1 MLDGLLGRGFAAKC
15 KSLIKLTRSRIDVIR
30 RKRQATQKF
39 LKKDMADLL
48 ANGLDINAYGR
59 AEGLLVELTLSS
71 CYDHVDQFCEVL
83 LKQMSTMQKQSG
95 CPEECR
101 EAVSS
106 LMFAAARF
114 SDLPE
119 LRDLRDRFQE
129 RYGNSLDCFIEQ
141 EFSNKL
147 AGKPSTL
154 EKKVKLMQDIASE
167 FSIRWDARAFEQR
180 MSGNSS
186 TVQEQPKDHGL
197 LSHATDYSKLTNAK
211 YIPLKG
217 DKLNFPPKQSFEEV
231 DEGQRFRNNMGANG
245 FRRNDLNPQPKL
257 ESTGNKWNE
266 FEDVISR
273 KDDHDT
279 QQGRPGLAS
288 YKAEEGTSLKQVK
301 SGASSHERRRKD
313 TNGTQQGR
321 LDHSSY
327 KIEEDGS
334 PKPLKSY
341 ETGYKDTAGGLK
353 YQNRR
358 ERTVLEREHG
368 DGSLHWKQGT
378 LPSSAGTYIKTN
390 VKDAP
395 SANDNNGNED
405 HVANSLRKARRGDI
419 ERSYCKS
426 PLPPPYVKPPY
437 VKPPYV
443 KPNVKPPKDGK
454 YGSKSE
460 SVFDG
465 SKIPLAPKSEIP
477 GPFIEKLHL
486 GSSRPDDERK
496 EVGPGRM
503 TSHDDNKQF
512 PYQDDMPGYPV
523 PKPKSSRRKHS
534 KSRSA
539 HDEIDYEDAHT
550 GRSSRS
556 RRKDDPRRGLQILFD
571 DERGQKDEEER
582 IIDKL
587 LMHYSKKPSAYEP
600 GKVRRKSRSR
610 HAHGSG
616 GSPVDNSRP
625 KYDDDP
631 EVVTLP
637 PRSVSLP
644 REQTTAPVEPAKVF
658 ARAASFQPERPNLAR
673 HVHPNLPD
681 CDDLAARIAAL
692 RGS

>member
-48 ANGLDINAYGR
+48 ANGLDVNAYGR

-71 CYDHVDQFCEVL
+71 CYDFVELCCEFL
-83 LKQMSTMQKQSG
+83 LKHMSTMQKQSE

-119 LRDLRDRFQE
+119 LRDLRKIFQE
-129 RYGNSLDCFIEQ
+129 RYENSLDCFINQ

-180 MSGNSS
+180 MSKPSS
-186 TVQEQPKDHGL
+186 TVREQPKDHGL
-197 LSHATDYSKLTNAK
+197 LSHAPDHSKLTNAK
-211 YIPLKG
+211 YIPSKG
-217 DKLNFPPKQSFEEV
+217 EKLNFPPKQSFEEV
-231 DEGQRFRNNMGANG
+231 DEGQRFRNNMVANG

-257 ESTGNKWNE
+257 WNE
-266 FEDVISR
+266 FEDVVISR

-279 QQGRPGLAS
+279 QQGRPGLTS
-288 YKAEEGTSLKQVK
+288 YKNEEGASLKQVK
-301 SGASSHERRRKD
+301 SGASSHERRHKD
-313 TNGTQQGR
+313 TNGTPRGR
-321 LDHSSY
+321 LGHSSY
-327 KIEEDGS
+327 KIEEDSS
-334 PKPLKSY
+334 PKPIKSGASSHERGYQDADALKH
-341 ETGYKDTAGGLK
+341 
-353 YQNRR
+353 QHRR

-378 LPSSAGTYIKTN
+378 LPSSAGTYIKTD
-390 VKDAP
+390 VKHAP

-405 HVANSLRKARRGDI
+405 RAANSLRKAKGGEI

-426 PLPPPYVKPPY
+426 PLPPPYVKP
-437 VKPPYV
+437 
-443 KPNVKPPKDGK
+443 NGK

-460 SVFDG
+460 STFEG
-465 SKIPLAPKSEIP
+465 SKVPSTPKSEIR
-477 GPFIEKLHL
+477 GPFIEKVHL
-486 GSSRPDDERK
+486 GSSCLDDEGK
-496 EVGPGRM
+496 DVGSARV
-503 TSHDDNKQF
+503 TSHGDNKQF
-512 PYQDDMPGYPV
+512 PYQDSMPGYPI
-523 PKPKSSRRKHS
+523 PKPKSTRRKHS

-550 GRSSRS
+550 GRRPSRS
-556 RRKDDPRRGLQILFD
+556 RRRDDSRRGLQILFD
-571 DERGQKDEEER
+571 DERDQKDEEER
-582 IIDKL
+582 IMDKL

-610 HAHGSG
+610 RAHGSGTDVG
-616 GSPVDNSRP
+616 GSPVDSSRP
-625 KYDDDP
+625 KYDEDP
-631 EVVTLP
+631 EVVALP

-644 REQTTAPVEPAKVF
+644 REQMTTPLEPAKVF
-658 ARAASFQPERPNLAR
+658 ARAASFQSGGPNPAR

-681 CDDLAARIAAL
+681 YDDLAARIAAL

>member
-48 ANGLDINAYGR
+48 ANGLDTNAYGR

-71 CYDHVDQFCEVL
+71 CYDDVDRFCEVL
-83 LKQMSTMQKQSG
+83 LKQMSTMKKQSE

-119 LRDLRDRFQE
+119 LRDLRDSFQE
-129 RYGNSLDCFIEQ
+129 RYGNSLDCFIDQ

-154 EKKVKLMQDIASE
+154 EKKVKLMQDIATE

-180 MSGNSS
+180 MSRNSS
-186 TVQEQPKDHGL
+186 TVQEQPKDQGL
-197 LSHATDYSKLTNAK
+197 LSHAT
-211 YIPLKG
+211 
-217 DKLNFPPKQSFEEV
+217 PKQSFEEV
-231 DEGQRFRNNMGANG
+231 DEGQRFRNNMGASG

-288 YKAEEGTSLKQVK
+288 DKAEEGTSLKQVK
-301 SGASSHERRRKD
+301 SGASSHERRHKD
-313 TNGTQQGR
+313 TNGTQRGR
-321 LDHSSY
+321 LGHSSY
-327 KIEEDGS
+327 KIEEDSS
-334 PKPLKSY
+334 PKPIKSH
-341 ETGYKDTAGGLK
+341 ETGYKDAAGGLK

-378 LPSSAGTYIKTN
+378 MPSSAGTYIKTN

-405 HVANSLRKARRGDI
+405 HAANSLRKARRGDI

-437 VKPPYV
+437 VKP
-443 KPNVKPPKDGK
+443 NVKPPKDGK

-460 SVFDG
+460 SDFEG
-465 SKIPLAPKSEIP
+465 SKIPESI
-477 GPFIEKLHL
+477 GN
-486 GSSRPDDERK
+486 S
-496 EVGPGRM
+496 
-503 TSHDDNKQF
+503 
-512 PYQDDMPGYPV
+512 MP
-523 PKPKSSRRKHS
+523 
-534 KSRSA
+534 
-539 HDEIDYEDAHT
+539 I
-550 GRSSRS
+550 
-556 RRKDDPRRGLQILFD
+556 F
-571 DERGQKDEEER
+571 
-582 IIDKL
+582 
-587 LMHYSKKPSAYEP
+587 
-600 GKVRRKSRSR
+600 
-610 HAHGSG
+610 
-616 GSPVDNSRP
+616 N
-625 KYDDDP
+625 
-631 EVVTLP
+631 VTKFL
-637 PRSVSLP
+637 
-644 REQTTAPVEPAKVF
+644 
-658 ARAASFQPERPNLAR
+658 
-673 HVHPNLPD
+673 
-681 CDDLAARIAAL
+681 
-692 RGS
+692 